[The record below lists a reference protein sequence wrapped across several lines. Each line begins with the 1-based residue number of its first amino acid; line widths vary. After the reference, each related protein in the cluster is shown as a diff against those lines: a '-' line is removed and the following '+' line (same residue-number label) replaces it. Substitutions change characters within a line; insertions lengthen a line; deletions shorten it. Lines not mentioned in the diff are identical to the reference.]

1 MGVNSRDV
9 ELNLEGN
16 DHTGRATRSAGNNL
30 DRLRRKVTRFNTDTK
45 MSMLKS
51 GSDSAQAFFQSFL
64 RGLTFG
70 KLGATVDSKMGPQ
83 FARMGIRLGGVFA
96 VGLAGAVLAQA
107 GNIILAGLPLI
118 LGPALLALPLI
129 GILKKQANAAKEQEA
144 SLKKLEGLRKRL
156 ETARSK
162 DAKKRIQEEMDGEL
176 KRLGV
181 LRKQAAHLNRL
192 KGSARRFMDVISKP
206 LQPTVFRLMDRA
218 GRLLDKF
225 GPRFSKMIK
234 GLAPGF
240 EKLVGGVMDGVV
252 AFITALE
259 PAIPGINAGMKEWG
273 KQAPKI
279 GKGIGDA
286 IAAILKDPK
295 KVQDAVRNTADLL
308 RGAADSAV
316 DLAAA
321 LVTISQK
328 YKTLSEKVNKF
339 EESTGSQNGGPLG
352 GMWKAVKRN
361 APKILTGIRSLGLGI
376 QRQWNK
382 IYAKASDFASRTVQ
396 RVVAWFKRL
405 PSRAGAAIS
414 HMWASLKKHF
424 DEAVHGG
431 GGRARAVV
439 STAVRFLKRLPAAAG
454 RAVAGLWGHMKGA
467 FQTVLDGVTS
477 FAGKIAAKVRTI
489 LGLKAKA
496 SGNAGGGGGGSTSWA
511 NGMSWGASAM
521 AGARTAGPT
530 QVNVAAPNVA
540 VSVRLD
546 SREIRAIV
554 RSEIREANKG
564 DAYRARIGRR

>member
-45 MSMLKS
+45 KSMLKS

-129 GILKKQANAAKEQEA
+129 GILKKQANAAKEQEV
-144 SLKKLEGLRKRL
+144 SLKKLEGLRRRL

-181 LRKQAAHLNRL
+181 LRKQAEHFNRL
-192 KGSARRFMDVISKP
+192 KGSARRFMDTISEP
-206 LQPTVFRLMDRA
+206 LQPVVFRLMDRA

-225 GPRFSKMIK
+225 GPKFRRMVK

-259 PAIPGINAGMKEWG
+259 PAIPGINTGMKIWG
-273 KQAPKI
+273 EEAPKI

-286 IAAILKDPK
+286 IAALLKDPK
-295 KVQDAVRNTADLL
+295 KVEDAVRNTAGLL
-308 RGAADSAV
+308 RDAADSAV
-316 DLAAA
+316 DLAGA
-321 LVTISQK
+321 LITISQK
-328 YKTLSEKVNKF
+328 YKKFSDRVDAFEK
-339 EESTGSQNGGPLG
+339 STSGKAGPLG
-352 GMWKAVKRN
+352 GMWNAVKRN
-361 APKILTGIRSLGLGI
+361 APKILTGIRGLGNGI

-382 IYAKASDFASRTVQ
+382 IYGKASDFASRTVH
-396 RVVAWFKRL
+396 RVVTWFKRL
-405 PSRAGAAIS
+405 PGMAGRAVSRL
-414 HMWASLKKHF
+414 WASMKSHF
-424 DEAVHGG
+424 DEVVRGG
-431 GGRARAVV
+431 KQRAKEARDGVA
-439 STAVRFLKRLPAAAG
+439 RFLRRIPAAAG
-454 RAVAGLWGHMKGA
+454 RAVSGLWGAMKGA
-467 FQTVLDGVTS
+467 FQTALDGVQR
-477 FAGKIAAKVRTI
+477 FADKIAAAVARI
-489 LGLKAKA
+489 AGLKAKA
-496 SGNAGGGGGGSTSWA
+496 SGNPGGSGGGSKSWA
-511 NGMSWGASAM
+511 NGMAWAASAM
-521 AGARTAGPT
+521 SGARTGGPA

>member
-1 MGVNSRDV
+1 
-9 ELNLEGN
+9 
-16 DHTGRATRSAGNNL
+16 
-30 DRLRRKVTRFNTDTK
+30 
-45 MSMLKS
+45 
-51 GSDSAQAFFQSFL
+51 
-64 RGLTFG
+64 
-70 KLGATVDSKMGPQ
+70 
-83 FARMGIRLGGVFA
+83 
-96 VGLAGAVLAQA
+96 
-107 GNIILAGLPLI
+107 
-118 LGPALLALPLI
+118 
-129 GILKKQANAAKEQEA
+129 
-144 SLKKLEGLRKRL
+144 
-156 ETARSK
+156 
-162 DAKKRIQEEMDGEL
+162 MDGEL

-218 GRLLDKF
+218 GRVLDKF
-225 GPRFSKMIK
+225 GPRFSKMVK

-295 KVQDAVRNTADLL
+295 KVQDAVRNTSDLL
-308 RGAADSAV
+308 RGAADSAI
-316 DLAAA
+316 DLAGA

-328 YKTLSEKVNKF
+328 YKKLSDKVDQF
-339 EESTGSQNGGPLG
+339 ENSTGGKGGPLG
-352 GMWKAVKRN
+352 GMWKAVKRDTPRIISKIGSLGDKLG
-361 APKILTGIRSLGLGI
+361 AKLQDAQHKATAKGKAILTG
-376 QRQWNK
+376 
-382 IYAKASDFASRTVQ
+382 
-396 RVVAWFKRL
+396 VVNWIKRL
-405 PSRAGAAIS
+405 PGRAGAALS
-414 HMWASLKKHF
+414 RLWSSLKSHF
-424 DEAVHGG
+424 DKAVHGG

-439 STAVRFLKRLPAAAG
+439 STAVRFFKRLPGAAG
-454 RAVAGLWGHMKGA
+454 RAVAGLWGAMKGA

-477 FAGKIAAKVRTI
+477 FASKIAAKVRTI

-496 SGNAGGGGGGSTSWA
+496 SGNAGGGGGGSTSW
-511 NGMSWGASAM
+511 GGGDGWSPGF
-521 AGARTAGPT
+521 GGGRGPGPT
-530 QVNVAAPNVA
+530 MVNVAAPNVA